1 MCGPEAYCNNTFG
14 SFYCTC
20 NTGYITLSVSRGCK
34 FTFSLIISNILCV
47 FIADFGECERR
58 RKLVDPYKHI
68 YQTLCGPNC
77 NCTNAIGSY
86 YCTCEH
92 GYRLVHQDKIAS
104 ELNPCLGKYTVQSV
118 QRTDCAENPRI
129 CGKGSQCL
137 NVPGSFYC
145 SCPEKFYPNTGLEWI
160 LNYTFCEYHFLLCDT
175 LPSISIVLYL
185 NIYFT
190 LPYSIVEPQRVVYY
204 NNLIGSCS
212 LALPCSLSCAGS
224 AVVAFYTL
232 NGMDALLSHN
242 YFKTENRTEM
252 LSDVITAVLPMMNN
266 TNITDPVNFTIQHKK
281 VCGMVTCVYWKV
293 ERDYNGK
300 VTFTGWST
308 DGCTMTFSNENY
320 TKCSCYHLSTF
331 ALIMKQASEFYFIQ
345 EAPPQNDFLDW
356 LNRICVIVGL
366 FFFGLAILTFL
377 LCSWNPKINNTAR
390 LHLCLNLG
398 FSHLF
403 MLFTDRYTAQKLAC
417 KVLAGLLHFLI
428 VASFVWM
435 QLEAVQLFML
445 VRKLTKVQVIK
456 RDGLPRPLLYFVGY
470 GVPMVIVGISA
481 VIYSDGY
488 GPTCW
493 LTRERSFN
501 WALTGPV
508 IAILALNC
516 SLFCG
521 TLWSLRT
528 TIANMRMFKILAQ
541 FVILGCTWILG
552 LYQTN
557 LFFRILFI
565 VLNSQQGTFLY
576 IVHCVLNKEI
586 REEYIKWLTCSFMK
600 KDNDDDDDAVS

>member
-1 MCGPEAYCNNTFG
+1 M
-14 SFYCTC
+14 
-20 NTGYITLSVSRGCK
+20 SRGV
-34 FTFSLIISNILCV
+34 TSM
-47 FIADFGECERR
+47 
-58 RKLVDPYKHI
+58 H
-68 YQTLCGPNC
+68 
-77 NCTNAIGSY
+77 
-86 YCTCEH
+86 
-92 GYRLVHQDKIAS
+92 
-104 ELNPCLGKYTVQSV
+104 
-118 QRTDCAENPRI
+118 
-129 CGKGSQCL
+129 
-137 NVPGSFYC
+137 
-145 SCPEKFYPNTGLEWI
+145 
-160 LNYTFCEYHFLLCDT
+160 
-175 LPSISIVLYL
+175 
-185 NIYFT
+185 
-190 LPYSIVEPQRVVYY
+190 
-204 NNLIGSCS
+204 
-212 LALPCSLSCAGS
+212 GS

-281 VCGMVTCVYWKV
+281 VCSPFPQTSTKHFSFTIDLCFVQ
-293 ERDYNGK
+293 DYNGK

-331 ALIMKQASEFYFIQ
+331 ALIMKQASKFNFIQ
-345 EAPPQNDFLDW
+345 EAPPQNNFLDW

-403 MLFTDRYTAQKLAC
+403 MLFTDRYLAC

-488 GPTCW
+488 GPTSGACW

-576 IVHCVLNKEI
+576 IVHCVLNKE
-586 REEYIKWLTCSFMK
+586 YIKWLTCSFMK